1 MRWLSRLIRR
11 TMRQIQKPRRLPHQA
26 LLSLWN
32 LLEGRLTPATVM
44 VVPLSQP
51 TDPTHAHLLSEAINL
66 AHTGGTVTIEPG
78 ATADFTE
85 PIEIDTSGVTIE
97 GDPNTPASV
106 LPSYQLAIGATNV
119 TLTNMNLQ
127 SVTVGSSG
135 GNPAFFAGTT
145 ISKCVVGT
153 ITDFGQTTTITQ
165 NTITGSVAL
174 ERTGVTTA
182 PNDVIANNTFES
194 GAAPLLTVVDGFGT
208 QITGNTFFGDGS
220 DAGIL
225 LTNCQGSSS
234 DLTTVAN
241 NTINMQ
247 LLGVAQSGIIVLQ
260 SGSGDASVSNVQIFD
275 NVISTDENGTGIT
288 MRMSQDND
296 FTAVANGNDLH
307 GNAVGISITCDGT
320 TNVPIIFLSGNNFRS
335 FNAPS
340 VSATNAAIALQDAPT
355 TTVIA
360 EHNLFAVAQPGTEVF
375 ISNGGT
381 VDTSNSLL
389 SNASISSPPAFV
401 QTLYLDD
408 LGRLASTSE
417 INGWVSVFNAEG
429 QAVVVQDIYFSS
441 ESLGRI
447 VDSFYLRFLGRQSDT
462 AGRASFI
469 SFLQSGG
476 TEQQMEN
483 IFLTSPEYLAHIDT
497 DFVQSLYINILGRTG
512 SASELAFWNNQLQ
525 TLGLSGV
532 ANGFTGSTENRQNTA
547 IADYE
552 SYLYRAPRSSEE
564 SSLVGSSRDLLS
576 FAVFVESTSEFFVSD

>member
-1 MRWLSRLIRR
+1 MHWLSRLCRR
-11 TMRQIQKPRRLPHQA
+11 TFPQVQKPRRRHMRLF
-26 LLSLWN
+26 LESL
-32 LLEGRLTPATVM
+32 EDRLTPASVF

-51 TDPTHAHLLSEAINL
+51 TDPTHSHLLSEAINL

-85 PIEIDTSGVTIE
+85 PIEISTSGVTIE
-97 GDPNTPASV
+97 GDPNVPAST
-106 LPSYQLAIGATNV
+106 LPSYQLAIGTSSV

-127 SVTVGSSG
+127 SVTVGNSEA
-135 GNPAFFAGTT
+135 NPSIFAGTT
-145 ISKCVVGT
+145 ISKCVVGS
-153 ITDFGQTTTITQ
+153 ITDFGQTTTLTQ
-165 NTITGSVAL
+165 NTFTGSVAL
-174 ERTGVTTA
+174 ERTGATTA
-182 PNDVIANNTFES
+182 PNDVIANNTFAS

-208 QITGNTFFGDGS
+208 QVTGNTFFGEGS
-220 DAGIL
+220 AVGIL

-241 NTINMQ
+241 NTINLQ
-247 LLGVAQSGIIVLQ
+247 LLGVAQNGIIVLQ

-275 NVISTDENGTGIT
+275 NAISTDDNGTGIM

-307 GNAVGISITCDGT
+307 GNAVGVSITCDGT
-320 TNVPIIFLSGNNFRS
+320 TSAPIIFLSGNNFRS
-335 FNAPS
+335 FNAL
-340 VSATNAAIALQDAPT
+340 SATASNAAIALQDAPT

-360 EHNLFAVAQPGTEVF
+360 EHNLFDVAQPGTEVF
-375 ISNGGT
+375 ISNGGA

-417 INGWVSVFNAEG
+417 INGWVSVFNANG
-429 QAVVVQDIYFSS
+429 QDAVVQGIYFSS

-462 AGRASFI
+462 AGRAGWI
-469 SFLQSGG
+469 SFLQNGG
-476 TEQQMEN
+476 TEEQMESL
-483 IFLTSPEYLAHIDT
+483 FLTSPEYLAHIDT

-512 SASELAFWNNQLQ
+512 SSSELAFWNNQLQ
-525 TLGLSGV
+525 TLGLLGV
-532 ANGFTGSTENRQNTA
+532 ANGFTGSTENRQNTV

-552 SYLYRAPRSSEE
+552 TYLYRAPSSSEE
-564 SSLVGSSRDLLS
+564 SFLVNSPLDLLD

>member
-1 MRWLSRLIRR
+1 MR
-11 TMRQIQKPRRLPHQA
+11 
-26 LLSLWN
+26 LSLES
-32 LLEGRLTPATVM
+32 LEDRLTPANVL

-135 GNPAFFAGTT
+135 GNPTFFAGTT
-145 ISKCVVGT
+145 ISKCAVGT

-165 NTITGSVAL
+165 NTITGTVAL
-174 ERTGVTTA
+174 ERTGATTA

-234 DLTTVAN
+234 DLTTVAD
-241 NTINMQ
+241 NTINLQ
-247 LLGVAQSGIIVLQ
+247 LLGVAQTGIIVLQ
-260 SGSGDASVSNVQIFD
+260 SGSGDVSVSNVQIFD
-275 NVISTDENGTGIT
+275 NAISTDDNGTGIM
-288 MRMSQDND
+288 MRMSQNTD
-296 FTAVANGNDLH
+296 FTAVAKGNDLH

-320 TNVPIIFLSGNNFRS
+320 TNVPVIFLSGNNFRS
-335 FNAPS
+335 FNSPS
-340 VSATNAAIALQDAPT
+340 VTASNAAILLQDAPA
-355 TTVIA
+355 TTVA
-360 EHNLFAVAQPGTEVF
+360 SDGDLFSVAHPSSEVVVV
-375 ISNGGT
+375 NGGT
-381 VDTSNSLL
+381 VAITNPLQ

-408 LGRLASTSE
+408 LGRLASTAE
-417 INGWVSVFNAEG
+417 IQAWVSVFNADG
-429 QAVVVQDIYFSS
+429 QAAVVQGIYFSS

-469 SFLQSGG
+469 NFLQNGG

-483 IFLTSPEYLAHIDT
+483 IFLTSPEYLSHIDT
-497 DFVQSLYINILGRTG
+497 DFVQSLYINVLGRTG

-525 TLGLSGV
+525 TIGLLGV

-547 IADYE
+547 IVDYE
-552 SYLYRAPRSSEE
+552 TYLYRAPRNSEE
-564 SSLVGSSRDLLS
+564 SSLVNSSKDLLE